1 MIVKELITKLLEFD
15 MYSEVRVAINKKHIN
30 EYGNEVDGY
39 QFDIES
45 IDDFGGIAE
54 IVFEDW
60 RDDDI
65 KNLSDIKGTCLNDTD
80 IKFDIPNEDSVSKT
94 QKNALSKSIAEW
106 NKAIEKRG
114 YIN

>member
-45 IDDFGGIAE
+45 IDDF
-54 IVFEDW
+54 W